1 MWKIPVISTY
11 SLKYNEIFDTLTGFG
26 HLIKQIFKIYN
37 EEWQMTDSTNPE
49 FEREQQQAREGFKTV
64 SEIRQ
69 RLDILTEHVESR
81 KEGLEEE
88 IQEHLH
94 ESLANARDSMER
106 IQENIEPK
114 VEKAIRTKMEEID
127 RKMVR
132 MNEGGIEAVRQELVK
147 ATPEL
152 TRNILADLDKLVAE
166 NTRFAKMEILNEV
179 KAELDKSIKSSIDP
193 INTKVEKGLPAL
205 KTLAVSALA
214 VAGLAL
220 LGMIWLTLR

>member
-1 MWKIPVISTY
+1 MS
-11 SLKYNEIFDTLTGFG
+11 
-26 HLIKQIFKIYN
+26 
-37 EEWQMTDSTNPE
+37 DSKNPE
-49 FEREQQQAREGFKTV
+49 FEREQQQAREGFQTV

-69 RLDILTEHVESR
+69 RLDILAEHVESR
-81 KEGLEEE
+81 KEALEEE

-106 IQENIEPK
+106 IQENIGPK

-132 MNEGGIEAVRQELVK
+132 MNEEGLEAVRQELVK

-152 TRNILADLDKLVAE
+152 TQQILADLDKLVAE

-179 KAELDKSIKSSIDP
+179 KAEFDKSIKSSIDP
-193 INTKVEKGLPAL
+193 VNMKMDKDLPAL
-205 KTLAVSALA
+205 KTLAISALA
-214 VAGLAL
+214 LAGVAL
-220 LGMIWLTLR
+220 LGMIWLTVR